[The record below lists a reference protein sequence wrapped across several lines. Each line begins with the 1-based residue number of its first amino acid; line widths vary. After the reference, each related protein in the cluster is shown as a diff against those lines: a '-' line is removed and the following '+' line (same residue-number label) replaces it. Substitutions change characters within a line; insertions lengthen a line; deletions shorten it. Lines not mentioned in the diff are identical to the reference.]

1 MGVTS
6 STSTQARS
14 AVAPNV
20 QKQGDLWAAE
30 KAVNEELER
39 RLKMTYRLNKD
50 ILLDY
55 DIVRDGIK
63 LRHLDVDRRCFGI
76 PYNNILRK
84 FIDWEAYL
92 EANNLRN

>member
-1 MGVTS
+1 M
-6 STSTQARS
+6 QNDNFAYLR
-14 AVAPNV
+14 V
-20 QKQGDLWAAE
+20 Q
-30 KAVNEELER
+30 
-39 RLKMTYRLNKD
+39 D

-76 PYNNILRK
+76 PYNNILAK
-84 FIDWEAYL
+84 FIDWGAYF